1 VVRLRRLR
9 QSAATATEPGASG
22 HNRQTSLRDCRVP
35 DNHRNVSGLC
45 VANPLVA
52 GSSPTFKSPLRAGF
66 TQVSRRKVEGE
77 RVGERSQS
85 KVGRR
90 RWWPRTRLGVVV
102 VLGLIACAMVTSIV
116 LYVNGAASQSV
127 LAHGRP
133 DSSGTTVTLNLVNV
147 QNSYT
152 ELVGDLAVKPGP
164 GLVDEATYAL
174 KDDLTVAVTSVTT
187 PVRRTWSKGML
198 PGVFPVPLTLARDV
212 ERWPFD
218 SYHTGPITVTLFV
231 GPSQT
236 PERANVTS
244 DDLLGGWKVHV
255 TRVNAANESSP
266 YVLELRRSEHDGF
279 RAGHPVHLRRDR
291 GSWLVRCDSDVSRS
305 SNVSGAL
312 NNLVRR
318 NVVCGGTAEKRAS
331 EFAGV
336 RKLDRSHDR
345 FVGTGGSRGR
355 DAALY
360 RGLVASV
367 IQESSRTTRGNPSAM
382 DIRCESGID

>member
-1 VVRLRRLR
+1 M
-9 QSAATATEPGASG
+9 
-22 HNRQTSLRDCRVP
+22 
-35 DNHRNVSGLC
+35 
-45 VANPLVA
+45 
-52 GSSPTFKSPLRAGF
+52 
-66 TQVSRRKVEGE
+66 
-77 RVGERSQS
+77 GERSQS

-198 PGVFPVPLTLARDV
+198 PGVFPVQLTLARDV

-236 PERANVTS
+236 PERANVTF

-266 YVLELRRSEHDGF
+266 YVLELRRSASTMVFALVILCIFVAIAVVGLFVAIQTFRDPATFQAPLTTWYAAMLFAVVPLRNALPGSPAF
-279 RAGHPVHLRRDR
+279 GSWIDLTIVLWVLVALVVSMLLYIAAWWRALSKSRAGQPT
-291 GSWLVRCDSDVSRS
+291 
-305 SNVSGAL
+305 
-312 NNLVRR
+312 
-318 NVVCGGTAEKRAS
+318 GTQA
-331 EFAGV
+331 
-336 RKLDRSHDR
+336 
-345 FVGTGGSRGR
+345 
-355 DAALY
+355 
-360 RGLVASV
+360 
-367 IQESSRTTRGNPSAM
+367 
-382 DIRCESGID
+382 